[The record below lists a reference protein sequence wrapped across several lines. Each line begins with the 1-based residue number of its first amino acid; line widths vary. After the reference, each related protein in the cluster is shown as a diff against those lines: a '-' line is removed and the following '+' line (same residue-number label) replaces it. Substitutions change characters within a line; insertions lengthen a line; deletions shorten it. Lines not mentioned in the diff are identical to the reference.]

1 MSNRRTFAIISH
13 PDAGKT
19 TLTEKLLLQGGA
31 IHLAGEVKARGAA
44 RRARSDWMKI
54 EQQRGISVTSS
65 VMTFERDG
73 ITFNLL
79 DTPGH
84 EDFSE
89 DTYRTLTAV
98 DSAIMVIDA
107 AKGIEPQTRKLFEVC
122 RLRSVPIITF
132 VNKVDREGRSVFET
146 LDEVADALA
155 LDVVPMSWPIGM
167 GGVFQGVLDFA
178 TDTISRPEGDSREFL
193 GKVTPAEDIPAEIA
207 DEIELAQGGY
217 PSFDLE
223 AYRHGDMTPVYFG
236 SALKNFGVAEL
247 IDAIARFAPPPR
259 PQPSEQG
266 TIQPENK
273 EVTGF
278 IFKVQANMDPQHRDR
293 IAFMRLVSGTFKRG
307 MKLIPSA
314 LGKPV
319 AIHSPILFFA
329 QDRELADTAEPGD
342 IIGIPNHGTLRV
354 GDTLSET
361 NKVRFTGL
369 PNFAPEILRRVAL
382 KDPTK
387 TKQLRKALDDLSE
400 EGVIQ
405 VFYPELGGQ
414 WIVGVVGQLQL
425 DVLIS
430 RLEAEYKVAAVLEA
444 SPFDTARWLKGS
456 EAALR
461 QFTDINKSNLAKDRD
476 GDPVFMARSAWDV
489 GYQQE
494 RNPELVQMIQQK
506 MFTFED
512 LVTIDAAGLQR
523 EGRRA
528 AHDRPDAVADGLQE
542 RTGSRGWHLQLGAAA
557 HALQG
562 HQQPPAPAVRGFLR
576 KRVFHDCGRE
586 HRAGLPDQPGQAQSC
601 EQQARER

>member
-1 MSNRRTFAIISH
+1 MTHAATSNRRTFAIISH

-31 IHLAGEVKARGAA
+31 IHLAGQVKARGQA

-65 VMTFERDG
+65 VMTFEKDG

-107 AKGIEPQTRKLFEVC
+107 AKGIEPQTRKLFEVY

-132 VNKVDREGRSVFET
+132 VNKVDREGRSPFET

-155 LDVVPMSWPIGM
+155 LDVSPQNWPVGL
-167 GGVFQGVLDFA
+167 GGLFEGILDFA
-178 TDTISRPEGDSREFL
+178 TGAVSRPEGDSKEFL
-193 GKVTPAEDIPAEIA
+193 GLREEGVILPDAVAEEA
-207 DEIELAQGGY
+207 ELARGGY
-217 PSFDLE
+217 PEFDLE
-223 AYRHGDMTPVYFG
+223 AYRHGDLTPVFFG
-236 SALKNFGVAEL
+236 SALKNFGVTEL
-247 IDAIARFAPPPR
+247 IDAIARVAPPPR
-259 PQPSEQG
+259 PQSSETG
-266 TIQPENK
+266 EITPDFN

-293 IAFMRLVSGTFKRG
+293 IAFMRMVSGTFKRG
-307 MKLIPSA
+307 MKLTPSG
-314 LGKPV
+314 LGKPIAV
-319 AIHSPILFFA
+319 HSPILFFA
-329 QDRELADTAEPGD
+329 QDREIADTAEAGD

-354 GDTLSET
+354 GDTLSEK
-361 NKVRFTGL
+361 NAVRFTGL

-425 DVLIS
+425 EVLVS
-430 RLEAEYKVAAVLEA
+430 RLEAEYKVEAGLEA
-444 SPFDTARWLKGS
+444 APFDTARWLKGD
-456 EAALR
+456 EKTIDAFT
-461 QFTDINKSNLAKDRD
+461 QFNRANLAKDRD
-476 GDPVFMARSAWDV
+476 GDPVFLARSSWDV

-494 RNPELVQMIQQK
+494 KNPEIAFNATK
-506 MFTFED
+506 
-512 LVTIDAAGLQR
+512 
-523 EGRRA
+523 
-528 AHDRPDAVADGLQE
+528 E
-542 RTGSRGWHLQLGAAA
+542 R
-557 HALQG
+557 
-562 HQQPPAPAVRGFLR
+562 
-576 KRVFHDCGRE
+576 
-586 HRAGLPDQPGQAQSC
+586 
-601 EQQARER
+601 

>member
-1 MSNRRTFAIISH
+1 MTSNRRTFAIISH

-19 TLTEKLLLQGGA
+19 TLTEKLLLTGGA

-65 VMTFERDG
+65 VMTFAKDG

-98 DSAIMVIDA
+98 DSAVMVIDA

-132 VNKVDREGRSVFET
+132 VNKVDREGRPVFEL
-146 LDEVADALA
+146 LDEIADMLA
-155 LDVVPMSWPIGM
+155 LDVSPQAWPVGM
-167 GGVFQGVLDFA
+167 GGEFEGVLDFA
-178 TDTISRPEGDSREFL
+178 SG
-193 GKVTPAEDIPAEIA
+193 EIA
-207 DEIELAQGGY
+207 RPDGPSKEFQGRRDAAALPEAVAENVELAQIGY
-217 PSFDLE
+217 PEFDL
-223 AYRHGDMTPVYFG
+223 AAFRHGDLTPVYFG

-247 IDAIARFAPPPR
+247 IEAIAKYAPPPR
-259 PQPSEQG
+259 PQPSDQG
-266 TIQPENK
+266 EISPERP

-278 IFKVQANMDPQHRDR
+278 IFKVQANMDPNHRDR
-293 IAFMRLVSGTFKRG
+293 IAFMRQVSGTFKRG
-307 MKLIPSA
+307 MKLTPSG
-314 LGKPV
+314 LGKPI

-329 QDRELADTAEPGD
+329 QDRELADTAQAGD

-369 PNFAPEILRRVAL
+369 PNFAPEILRRVVLA
-382 KDPTK
+382 DPTK

-405 VFYPELGGQ
+405 VFYPEIGAQ

-425 DVLIS
+425 EVLIS
-430 RLEAEYKVAAVLEA
+430 RLEAEYKVAASLEP
-444 SPFDTARWLKGS
+444 SPFATARWLKGT
-456 EAALR
+456 EAALASFE
-461 QFTDINKSNLAKDRD
+461 QFNRANLAKDRD
-476 GDPVFMARSAWDV
+476 GDMVFMAKSAWDV

-494 RNPELVQMIQQK
+494 KNPELVFSATK
-506 MFTFED
+506 
-512 LVTIDAAGLQR
+512 
-523 EGRRA
+523 
-528 AHDRPDAVADGLQE
+528 E
-542 RTGSRGWHLQLGAAA
+542 R
-557 HALQG
+557 
-562 HQQPPAPAVRGFLR
+562 
-576 KRVFHDCGRE
+576 
-586 HRAGLPDQPGQAQSC
+586 
-601 EQQARER
+601 